1 MDIDSGHRPSLLL
14 VDDEARV
21 LSSLE
26 RALRREGWLI
36 LTAESSREALEILE
50 SHEFDVVLSD
60 QKMPGM
66 SGVELLARIAENHP
80 GTVRLLLT
88 GWSEEISQEA
98 LSAAGVERVIS
109 KPWDDVE
116 LKTLLRRH
124 LGSAVT
130 G

>member
-1 MDIDSGHRPSLLL
+1 MDTDSEHRPSLLL

-21 LSSLE
+21 LSALQ

-36 LTAESSREALEILE
+36 VAAESSREALEILE
-50 SHEFDVVLSD
+50 SCEFDVVLSD

-66 SGVELLARIAENHP
+66 SGVELLGRIAESHP
-80 GTVRLLLT
+80 STVRFLLT
-88 GWSEEISQEA
+88 GWSEAISQEA
-98 LSAAGVERVIS
+98 LSAAGVEQVIS

-124 LGSAVT
+124 LGSGISA
-130 G
+130 